1 MSRKFQAAPPNF
13 WRALYSLPRLATPRN
28 PPSTGHFTLTL
39 RVFSDFNFYSFHRIH
54 LPTSSFSL
62 LPSTP
67 LRADEKKAGAGK
79 GGKAAEK
86 LFNTGA
92 VFGTGAARKVNIATK
107 ESLINARRV
116 PLKGG
121 RGRKPL
127 KVMKKHIDIAKRK
140 KLFNKLKGIQ
150 TGLSRASL
158 TLLYYIFSY

>member
-1 MSRKFQAAPPNF
+1 MR
-13 WRALYSLPRLATPRN
+13 YSLPRLAKFQPLAT

-39 RVFSDFNFYSFHRIH
+39 RVSLISISTRFTRTH

-127 KVMKKHIDIAKRK
+127 KVMKKHIEIAKRK
-140 KLFNKLKGIQ
+140 KQFNKLKGIQ
-150 TGLSRASL
+150 TGVFTMTA
-158 TLLYYIFSY
+158 IFFFF

>member
-1 MSRKFQAAPPNF
+1 MSIYPCVPTRPP
-13 WRALYSLPRLATPRN
+13 A
-28 PPSTGHFTLTL
+28 
-39 RVFSDFNFYSFHRIH
+39 
-54 LPTSSFSL
+54 SSFSL

-140 KLFNKLKGIQ
+140 KQFNKLKGIQ
-150 TGLSRASL
+150 TGLCLARHCSTCL
-158 TLLYYIFSY
+158 TLIAPQQ